1 MIRRYLL
8 PLAAVLGLGVAI
20 VFILHDN
27 RPAPVVWP
35 AIASA
40 KAPFP
45 SYVAGTGLVEA
56 SSENITVG
64 TPVSGIVT
72 AIYVTWGE
80 PVKAGASLLRI
91 DDRDLQ
97 AQLPL
102 AKAKVREAEA
112 GLAQLRSQLKF
123 AQSVPDPRA
132 ISAEELSNR
141 RHAVAIGEAALV
153 SAQARVEQLGLE
165 IDRRTVRALVPGRVL
180 QIKTHLGEWAD
191 GSSAGL
197 PLMLLGGDTRLHLRV
212 DIDQSDAWRVRPDA
226 AALAFVR
233 GDPALKT
240 PLRFERIEPYVVPK
254 ASFTGESTA
263 RADTRVLQV
272 IFSFDPAAFPV
283 YVGQQM
289 DVYIQ
294 APPLQAANN
303 EPSALGGLP

>member
-8 PLAAVLGLGVAI
+8 PFAAVLGLVVAI
-20 VFILHDN
+20 AFILRDS

-45 SYVAGTGLVEA
+45 SYVAGSGLVEA
-56 SSENITVG
+56 SSENIAVG

-72 AIYVTWGE
+72 AIYVKWGE
-80 PVKAGASLLRI
+80 QVKAGAPLLRI
-91 DDRDLQ
+91 DDRDVQ
-97 AQLPL
+97 AQVPL
-102 AKAKVREAEA
+102 AKAKVLEAEA

-123 AQSVPDPRA
+123 AESVPDPRA

-141 RHAVAIGEAALV
+141 RHAVAIGEAALG
-153 SAQARVEQLGLE
+153 SAQARVEQLRLE
-165 IDRRTVRALVPGRVL
+165 MDRRTVRALVSGRIL

-191 GSSAGL
+191 SSAAGM
-197 PLMLLGGDTRLHLRV
+197 PLMLLGSDTSLHLRV
-212 DIDQSDAWRVRPDA
+212 DVDESDAWRVRPDA

-233 GDPALKT
+233 GSPNLKA
-240 PLRFERIEPYVVPK
+240 PLRFERIERYVLPK

-263 RADTRVLQV
+263 RVDTRVLQV
-272 IFSFDPAAFPV
+272 IFSFDPAALPV

-294 APPLQAANN
+294 ALPLQAANT
-303 EPSALGGLP
+303 EPGVAGGLP